1 MARGVTMSLSTV
13 PERVSVLETKVENI
27 ESKID
32 ELKVD
37 VKEMHDCLDQTRDSV
52 MEQLEKMQ
60 HESSDQHSQL
70 AGKIKD
76 LEQFKQKW
84 IYMIAGG
91 VAVGGWISGHLDLVA
106 GFIK

>member
-1 MARGVTMSLSTV
+1 MARGVTMALSTV

-37 VKEMHDCLDQTRDSV
+37 VKDLHDCLDQTRDSV
-52 MEQLEKMQ
+52 MEQLGKMHDDSCAQ
-60 HESSDQHSQL
+60 HNEL

-84 IYMIAGG
+84 VYMVAGG
-91 VAVGGWISGHLDLVA
+91 IAVAGWVSGHMGTIA